1 MKRRALLSVYDKT
14 GLVDF
19 ARGLHELG
27 FQLVSTGG
35 TEKALHENGVPVT
48 PVTQITGFPE
58 ILSGRVK
65 SFHPLIFGGILA
77 SRTDPQHVADLA
89 RHGIEP
95 IDLVVVNLYPFE
107 ATISRP
113 GVTLAE
119 AIENIDI
126 GGPAMI
132 RAAAKNHAHV
142 AVLTNPEQ
150 YPWVLDELRSRGGTL
165 SEVSRGRLAA
175 EAFALTARYD
185 AAIESYLR
193 SLQED
198 KAAMPSRLWA
208 CLDKVAELRYGENP
222 HQRAA
227 LYAAHAATTT
237 GLVGAQQLQGKQ
249 LSFNNYLDAQ
259 AALGL
264 LLEFDEPCAVIVKHN
279 NPCGAAVADELLAA
293 YRKALA
299 TDPVS
304 AFGGIVG
311 FNRPVTQE
319 VAEELSQ
326 LFLEVVLA
334 PAFAP
339 EAVELLARK
348 KNLRLLALGDLRAR
362 AASGFDL
369 KTIAGGFLVQD
380 LDQEPP
386 ADFKVVSKRAPT
398 EGEWQAMRFGW
409 KVVKWV
415 RSNAVV
421 FVGSDRTLGIGAGQT
436 SRVDSSRLAVMKA
449 QTAGLALQGSAVASD
464 AFFPFRDGVDAAA
477 AAGATAVIQPG
488 GSVRDEEVVAAA
500 DEHGMTMVFTGV
512 RHFRH

>member
-362 AASGFDL
+362 AA
-369 KTIAGGFLVQD
+369 
-380 LDQEPP
+380 
-386 ADFKVVSKRAPT
+386 
-398 EGEWQAMRFGW
+398 
-409 KVVKWV
+409 
-415 RSNAVV
+415 
-421 FVGSDRTLGIGAGQT
+421 
-436 SRVDSSRLAVMKA
+436 
-449 QTAGLALQGSAVASD
+449 
-464 AFFPFRDGVDAAA
+464 
-477 AAGATAVIQPG
+477 
-488 GSVRDEEVVAAA
+488 
-500 DEHGMTMVFTGV
+500 
-512 RHFRH
+512 